1 MNAAATGWLLRAWVI
16 ALALT
21 MGWFPAVANS
31 APGDG
36 GLPAESPTLS
46 LESLGV
52 DSTFAFYGVQGT
64 QNLTVPVP
72 HGLAPTAL
80 NVVVEMPPNL
90 RSGVI
95 AVTQDNRVVS
105 RIDLPPEDQ
114 APISIPL
121 VGAEIVDNVA
131 TVVLRTYLVPVEG
144 YCLYDPTIPLRLTN
158 ASVTYEGTE
167 APPATV
173 AEFLPPVLQR
183 LTIFLPEQPSRAKS
197 DAAVR
202 LTATTVAH
210 FGRQP
215 TNVTVLP
222 LPGSETVPP
231 APSQPLERQVVIRER
246 PDSALTLQ
254 GTVGVPSLLITGP
267 ANDLTNQTRLLS
279 SDISRLALAS
289 KAVVGLLRSPTASP

>member
-16 ALALT
+16 ALVLT

-72 HGLAPTAL
+72 RGLAPTAL

-105 RIDLPPEDQ
+105 RIDLPPRSRRRS
-114 APISIPL
+114 AVGGGSRTPL
-121 VGAEIVDNVA
+121 CCLCSRRVRCAQRALPDAVDTGADIA
-131 TVVLRTYLVPVEG
+131 TLELEVPNNG
-144 YCLYDPTIPLRLTN
+144 D
-158 ASVTYEGTE
+158 S
-167 APPATV
+167 
-173 AEFLPPVLQR
+173 
-183 LTIFLPEQPSRAKS
+183 
-197 DAAVR
+197 
-202 LTATTVAH
+202 
-210 FGRQP
+210 QP
-215 TNVTVLP
+215 TWRLYRVNKP
-222 LPGSETVPP
+222 VPT
-231 APSQPLERQVVIRER
+231 S
-246 PDSALTLQ
+246 
-254 GTVGVPSLLITGP
+254 
-267 ANDLTNQTRLLS
+267 
-279 SDISRLALAS
+279 
-289 KAVVGLLRSPTASP
+289 